1 MKIVTKI
8 QSLDGKRSKV
18 FLEEEF
24 AFVLYKGE
32 LRQYKIQEQQ
42 PLPEK
47 DYEERIKEV
56 LPKRAKKR
64 ALYLLQKRSYTEKK
78 LREKLREGH
87 YPAEIVEQT
96 IEYVKSYHYID
107 DYSYALEYISYRKEK
122 VSRRILE
129 EKLKE
134 KGIQAQI
141 LQQAME
147 EVYSSKKEEEEL
159 QFQQAIKLL
168 KKRSYNGKSADIK
181 EAAKNNLWGKTINA
195 GQTCIAPDYVLVDE
209 QVKEEFIN
217 EIKQELEEN
226 YKAIENCEDY
236 PKIINLHHYIRL
248 CNMIDREKNVIG
260 GSRREDGLKIAPAV
274 IENASFQSETMKD
287 EIFGPIL
294 PVISYYRLDAM
305 LEELKKKPKPLACY
319 IYSKDK
325 NMINTVNR
333 EISYGGGC
341 INDCLLHIANGN
353 LPFGGVGNS
362 GIGAY
367 HGYYSYK
374 TFSHEKAVLINTGL
388 FKNSFKERP
397 YTGEKLK
404 KLRKWLR
411 D

>member
-47 DYEERIKEV
+47 DYEEIIKEV

-96 IEYVKSYHYID
+96 IEYVKSYHYLD

-122 VSRRILE
+122 VSRKILE

-168 KKRSYNGKSADIK
+168 KKRSYNGKSADLKEKQKQYAYLSRKGISSSVIK
-181 EAAKNNLWGKTINA
+181 R
-195 GQTCIAPDYVLVDE
+195 VLTWE
-209 QVKEEFIN
+209 EEF
-217 EIKQELEEN
+217 
-226 YKAIENCEDY
+226 
-236 PKIINLHHYIRL
+236 
-248 CNMIDREKNVIG
+248 
-260 GSRREDGLKIAPAV
+260 
-274 IENASFQSETMKD
+274 
-287 EIFGPIL
+287 
-294 PVISYYRLDAM
+294 
-305 LEELKKKPKPLACY
+305 
-319 IYSKDK
+319 
-325 NMINTVNR
+325 
-333 EISYGGGC
+333 
-341 INDCLLHIANGN
+341 
-353 LPFGGVGNS
+353 
-362 GIGAY
+362 
-367 HGYYSYK
+367 
-374 TFSHEKAVLINTGL
+374 
-388 FKNSFKERP
+388 
-397 YTGEKLK
+397 
-404 KLRKWLR
+404 
-411 D
+411 

>member
-47 DYEERIKEV
+47 DYEEIIKEV

-168 KKRSYNGKSADIK
+168 KKRSYNGKSGDIK
-181 EAAKNNLWGKTINA
+181 EKQKQYAYLSRKGISASVIKR
-195 GQTCIAPDYVLVDE
+195 VLTWE
-209 QVKEEFIN
+209 EEF
-217 EIKQELEEN
+217 
-226 YKAIENCEDY
+226 
-236 PKIINLHHYIRL
+236 
-248 CNMIDREKNVIG
+248 
-260 GSRREDGLKIAPAV
+260 
-274 IENASFQSETMKD
+274 
-287 EIFGPIL
+287 
-294 PVISYYRLDAM
+294 
-305 LEELKKKPKPLACY
+305 
-319 IYSKDK
+319 
-325 NMINTVNR
+325 
-333 EISYGGGC
+333 
-341 INDCLLHIANGN
+341 
-353 LPFGGVGNS
+353 
-362 GIGAY
+362 
-367 HGYYSYK
+367 
-374 TFSHEKAVLINTGL
+374 
-388 FKNSFKERP
+388 
-397 YTGEKLK
+397 
-404 KLRKWLR
+404 
-411 D
+411 